1 MKKKHLILHAYEMFF
16 IKKNLY
22 QRETVL
28 YDGERYYRNVSYINI
43 NTYQCLYYII
53 YLYKG
58 LYKKNIPIF
67 TLKLAVFRIDYSY
80 EKKISFFMLMKCS
93 LLKKVIVI

>member
-22 QRETVL
+22 HRETVL
-28 YDGERYYRNVSYINI
+28 YDEERYYRNVSYINI
-43 NTYQCLYYII
+43 NIYQYLYCII

-58 LYKKNIPIF
+58 LYKK
-67 TLKLAVFRIDYSY
+67 
-80 EKKISFFMLMKCS
+80 ISPFS
-93 LLKKVIVI
+93 L